1 MVFDLF
7 GYGVELNW
15 RLMWFPIHST
25 SPLEEVRARA
35 NSFRLPRGDVPR
47 PQAPK
52 AQYDLGNGGSDGA
65 RLDLNHP
72 IFALI
77 KIGTGPSNY
86 VEADVELTLST
97 AHTRTT
103 VIVEPG
109 ARTPFML
116 SLHGLPEPEPRGDLG
131 DTTAAVV
138 DGVFNA
144 GPRIKLSDLMQFV
157 RI

>member
-15 RLMWFPIHST
+15 RLMWFPVRST
-25 SPLEEVRARA
+25 SLLEEVKVRTS
-35 NSFRLPRGDVPR
+35 SFHLPRGDVPR

-52 AQYDLGNGGSDGA
+52 AVYDLGKGNSDGSK
-65 RLDLNHP
+65 LDPDFL
-72 IFALI
+72 IFALVE
-77 KIGTGPSNY
+77 IGTGTSHY
-86 VEADVELTLST
+86 VEADVEIGLGKTR
-97 AHTRTT
+97 TRTT
-103 VIVEPG
+103 VTVEPS

-116 SLHGLPEPEPRGDLG
+116 SLHGPPGPDPRGYLG
-131 DTTAAVV
+131 DTAAVV

-144 GPRIKLSDLMQFV
+144 EPRIKLSDLMQFV